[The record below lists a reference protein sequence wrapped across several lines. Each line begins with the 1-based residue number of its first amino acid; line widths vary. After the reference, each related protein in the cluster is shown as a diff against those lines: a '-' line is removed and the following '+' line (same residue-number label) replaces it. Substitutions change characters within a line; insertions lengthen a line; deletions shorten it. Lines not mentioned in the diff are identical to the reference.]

1 MPSPFSDS
9 GAGRALCPG
18 QWGQQPC
25 PLVPAGLCWGCSL
38 RAPHPLH
45 PAGGC
50 PLRAPKLGPCV
61 SVSVRVRAGTCLGCA
76 SLGREPAPAGDGL
89 NVALPALTSAIKG
102 SNPASPAHFLNPA
115 GLFAGG
121 KESRAAPKNAS
132 VGAFCLFLF
141 FLLPFFVVA

>member
-1 MPSPFSDS
+1 MPSPFSGS

-25 PLVPAGLCWGCSL
+25 ALVPAGLCWGCSL
-38 RAPHPLH
+38 RAPHPLR

-121 KESRAAPKNAS
+121 KESRAAPRNAS
-132 VGAFCLFLF
+132 VRAFCLFLF
-141 FLLPFFVVA
+141 FLLLFFAVA